1 MLLLD
6 WELLGDGVLNMTV
19 FLESPVV
26 SILLSSISAP
36 TLFMI
41 AAIATFL
48 WNNLGLGFT
57 ADTGDAAGDDGDGLG
72 SGFILRILFV
82 LS

>member
-1 MLLLD
+1 M
-6 WELLGDGVLNMTV
+6 LGDGVLNITV

-41 AAIATFL
+41 AAMATFL

-57 ADTGDAAGDDGDGLG
+57 DDTGDGTGEDGDGVE
-72 SGFILRILFV
+72 SDFILRILFV
-82 LS
+82 LSCSEEA